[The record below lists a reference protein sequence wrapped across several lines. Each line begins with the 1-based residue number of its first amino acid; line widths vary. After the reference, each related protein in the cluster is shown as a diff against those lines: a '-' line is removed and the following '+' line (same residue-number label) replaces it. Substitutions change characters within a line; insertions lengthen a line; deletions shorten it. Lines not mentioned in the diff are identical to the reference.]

1 MRFLRTFALQ
11 LVVTGDFFQLPPVN
25 KGGEPNFVFE
35 AETWKEA
42 IHKSINLTKVFR
54 QRDESKLNIHQVDL
68 VILADEP
75 YLSAFVKMLNEM
87 RFGTLT
93 AQSIARFESLRT
105 ARRYD
110 DGIEPTS
117 L

>member
-1 MRFLRTFALQ
+1 MAQTCLGAFTNVNLHVRRVK

-54 QRDESKLNIHQVDL
+54 QRDES
-68 VILADEP
+68 E
-75 YLSAFVKMLNEM
+75 
-87 RFGTLT
+87 
-93 AQSIARFESLRT
+93 LRT
-105 ARRYD
+105 ER
-110 DGIEPTS
+110 
-117 L
+117 LFL